1 MITLQGSGFD
11 RFSSATVE
19 LYGRNCEISRI
30 NSTLIVCRSSRL
42 DPLRPPDADVP
53 PVWIGSAA
61 LADDPKPDLLL
72 QVMTANPEVATCTAG
87 CKDKPAPA
95 GCADLEGYLAAGGC
109 AGSCDAASAGKLR
122 DALKCA
128 GDSTSE
134 SWQGLVLPNVTFR
147 YLSRWSSSLSWP
159 GGSMPSDDEDV
170 LIPSWQ
176 TMLLDVSTARLA
188 HLAVEGA
195 LLFDDQPTADLTL
208 TVQSLHVSGGYLEVG
223 TLDRPFQR
231 QAVIAV
237 LPTGSGQ
244 QQMRVTNRLVWEKG
258 SARNEEVE
266 LVGVISLHGTPRLVG
281 STRLAAPAQANS
293 SILWFTD
300 VVRR

>member
-1 MITLQGSGFD
+1 
-11 RFSSATVE
+11 
-19 LYGRNCEISRI
+19 
-30 NSTLIVCRSSRL
+30 
-42 DPLRPPDADVP
+42 
-53 PVWIGSAA
+53 
-61 LADDPKPDLLL
+61 
-72 QVMTANPEVATCTAG
+72 
-87 CKDKPAPA
+87 
-95 GCADLEGYLAAGGC
+95 
-109 AGSCDAASAGKLR
+109 
-122 DALKCA
+122 
-128 GDSTSE
+128 
-134 SWQGLVLPNVTFR
+134 
-147 YLSRWSSSLSWP
+147 
-159 GGSMPSDDEDV
+159 MPSDDEDV

-258 SARNEEVE
+258 SAGNEEVE